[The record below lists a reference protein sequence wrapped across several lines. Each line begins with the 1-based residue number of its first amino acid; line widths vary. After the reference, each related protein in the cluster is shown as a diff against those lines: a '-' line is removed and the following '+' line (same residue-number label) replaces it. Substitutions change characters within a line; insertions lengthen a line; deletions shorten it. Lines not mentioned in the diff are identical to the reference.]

1 MNPRDTSPNQLK
13 NYMDDM
19 DRMTNEGLA
28 AGWEGELNRNGLINT
43 AEIEEESP
51 PTLNGKPV

>member
-1 MNPRDTSPNQLK
+1 MNPRDTTPKQGK
-13 NYMDDM
+13 NVLDDI

-28 AGWEGELNRNGLINT
+28 GGWEGELNRNGLINT

-51 PTLNGKPV
+51 PTLNGKTL

>member
-1 MNPRDTSPNQLK
+1 MNPRDTTPNKGK
-13 NYMDDM
+13 NLMDDI

-28 AGWEGELNRNGLINT
+28 GGWEGELNRNALINT

-51 PTLNGKPV
+51 PTVNGRLT